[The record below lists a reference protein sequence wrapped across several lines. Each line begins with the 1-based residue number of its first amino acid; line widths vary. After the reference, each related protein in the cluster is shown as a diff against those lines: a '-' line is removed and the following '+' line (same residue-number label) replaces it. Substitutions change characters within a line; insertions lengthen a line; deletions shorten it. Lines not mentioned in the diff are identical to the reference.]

1 MDDYLTTAE
10 LSNRIKMSPGTIR
23 NLVWKQTFKKNIHY
37 VKPSSR
43 KLLFIWSAVEKWLY
57 GKPNQYPQLQQ
68 KGLINI

>member
-37 VKPSSR
+37 FFKFNHCRAKFSYDR
-43 KLLFIWSAVEKWLY
+43 NRGMFNMFEY
-57 GKPNQYPQLQQ
+57 CT
-68 KGLINI
+68 